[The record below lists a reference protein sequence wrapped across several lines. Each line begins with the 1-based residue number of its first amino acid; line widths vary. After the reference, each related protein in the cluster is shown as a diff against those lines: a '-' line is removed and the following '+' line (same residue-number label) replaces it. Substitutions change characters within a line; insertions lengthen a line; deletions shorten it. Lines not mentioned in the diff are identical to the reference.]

1 MTIKKHCDFRGHDR
15 LPSTDLSECVLR
27 GTLCYDTVERRYE
40 RPCSRRVGLQQKM
53 FGAFVYVFSVPMLE
67 VGYGVV
73 SDLTDEG
80 VLMSGTLT
88 EKFT

>member
-1 MTIKKHCDFRGHDR
+1 M
-15 LPSTDLSECVLR
+15 SVLR
-27 GTLCYDTVERRYE
+27 GTLCYDTVKRRHE

-67 VGYGVV
+67 VGYGIV